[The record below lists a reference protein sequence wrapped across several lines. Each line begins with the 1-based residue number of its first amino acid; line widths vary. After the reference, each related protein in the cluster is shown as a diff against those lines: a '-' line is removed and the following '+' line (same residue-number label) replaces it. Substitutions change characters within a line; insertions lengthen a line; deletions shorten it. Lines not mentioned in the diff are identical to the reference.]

1 MKTCILQ
8 VNIDDDRP
16 LINFCT
22 FKVKEWS
29 ESNDYDY
36 VCVDTLSSWAARF
49 PRLPYNFQKFQ
60 SFYDLRRDYDRIIHL
75 DSDILPF
82 YNPTTPK
89 TKGLGLVS
97 YYKPLYPKTF
107 STYYDCGVIIIENIN
122 LIELLYDF
130 YDFFLNDQAAW
141 TKILKLNDKNKP
153 LRNFESLFKSFDT
166 GEPDEFLFNVW
177 AHYNNNLITEISE
190 TLNYKPLG
198 CGYWRNRQSPI
209 PNSLI
214 HFAGKEK
221 ELGYNNFINWAT
233 EIESFYG
240 SSNFTDY
247 PRF

>member
-22 FKVKEWS
+22 SKVKEWS
-29 ESNDYDY
+29 ESNGYDY

-60 SFYDLRRDYDRIIHL
+60 SFYNLRHDYDRIIHL

-82 YNPTTPK
+82 YNPIIPN

-107 STYYDCGVIIIENIN
+107 STYYDCGVIIVENSKFIFHF
-122 LIELLYDF
+122 LHFF
-130 YDFFLNDQAAW
+130 YDFFLCDQAAW
-141 TKILKLNDKNKP
+141 TKKYKSINNLS
-153 LRNFESLFKSFDT
+153 SLSKSFDR

-177 AHYNNNLITEISE
+177 AHYNNDLITEISE
-190 TLNYKPLG
+190 TLNYKPFG
-198 CGYWRNRQSPI
+198 CGYWDRTNNYPI
-209 PNSLI
+209 PNSFI

-221 ELGYNNFINWAT
+221 ELGYNNFINWVT

-240 SSNFTDY
+240 SSKFTDY